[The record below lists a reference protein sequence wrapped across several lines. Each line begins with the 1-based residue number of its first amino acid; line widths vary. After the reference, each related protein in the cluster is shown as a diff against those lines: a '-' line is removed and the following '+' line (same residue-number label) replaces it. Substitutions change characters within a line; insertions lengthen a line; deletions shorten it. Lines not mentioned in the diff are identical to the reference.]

1 MVQSR
6 QCIKSNCKRRVDI
19 SLSSRYK
26 PIIITSFLAI
36 AIIGVIIYLVG
47 KVVSTET
54 EETGEKGLDEVERVV
69 DLLKNSSFE
78 KEFQKSDW
86 QLFFNPEEYNTTFD
100 RFVVKEGNFSLYVE
114 NTGSDSSTGFIEQK
128 VSRLEEDKKY
138 ILFGFV
144 RTENCDSARIEIS
157 AYDEKDSLLFTGYS
171 SSLFNSNDW
180 TLLNTWIRTQDERI
194 KNLSVRA
201 MIAGKGRFW
210 FDGFKLYS
218 VPIDYPFTQIDFQ
231 SPFKVK

>member
-6 QCIKSNCKRRVDI
+6 QRIKFNCKRRVDI
-19 SLSSRYK
+19 SLLSRYK
-26 PIIITSFLAI
+26 PIIITSFIAI
-36 AIIGVIIYLVG
+36 AVIALIIYSVG
-47 KVVSTET
+47 KVVPTET
-54 EETGEKGLDEVERVV
+54 EETAEKGLDEVERVV
-69 DLLKNSSFE
+69 NLLKNSSFE
-78 KEFQKSDW
+78 KEFDKSDW
-86 QLFFNPEEYNTTFD
+86 RLTINPEDYNTTFD
-100 RFVVKEGNFSLYVE
+100 RFVVKDGNFSFYIE
-114 NTGSDSSTGFIEQK
+114 NKESDSSTGFLEQK
-128 VSRLEEDKKY
+128 IKRVEEDKKY

-144 RTENCDSARIEIS
+144 RTENCDSVRIEIS

-171 SSLFNSNDW
+171 SLLFNSNDW

-194 KNLSVRA
+194 NSLSVRA
-201 MIAGKGRFW
+201 VFAGKGRFW